1 MKYLHPFTYLMF
13 FGALLVF
20 SSCEESDQAQTN
32 VQANLEVQLAED
44 IPADPNVTRGP
55 DGSTPPPSFTFF
67 SLTDGEIIDKADSAS
82 RRWDIALAGT
92 TILVNGG
99 TSGPGQGAAQ
109 IVNGTFD
116 DLSEA
121 PETGYATDQGSE
133 LAIPTGSGNGW
144 YTYTGEGNPPQAI
157 LTIPGR
163 IIVLQTADGNYA
175 KMEILSYYEGNPDTS
190 APEFSSFQ
198 TRPAGRHYTFQYVVQ
213 PNGSRNF

>member
-1 MKYLHPFTYLMF
+1 MKYFNAFTYLSLIST
-13 FGALLVF
+13 LLLF
-20 SSCEESDQAQTN
+20 SSCEEDGEDMNA
-32 VQANLEVQLAED
+32 VQAELEVQIAED
-44 IPADPNVTRGP
+44 IPADPDVTRGP
-55 DGSTPPPSFTFF
+55 DGSTPPPNFTFF
-67 SLTDGEIIDKADSAS
+67 SLTDGEIVDKADSAS
-82 RRWDIALAGT
+82 TRWDIALAGT

-99 TSGPGQGAAQ
+99 TSGPGEGTAQ
-109 IVNGTFD
+109 VVNGTFE

-121 PETGYATDQGSE
+121 PETGYLSDQGSE

-144 YTYTGEGNPPQAI
+144 YNYTGGDNPPAAI
-157 LTIPGR
+157 LPIPGR

-190 APEFSSFQ
+190 TEEFANFQ